1 MDPHRKRE
9 DFFFLIIVFL
19 VKSDE
24 HEAALQKEQQ
34 AHLKALE
41 ELKQTSNA
49 EALSRFV
56 NTSSLFDFFH
66 KCTSLT
72 TSTVA
77 LRQ

>member
-1 MDPHRKRE
+1 MGE
-9 DFFFLIIVFL
+9 DFFFYFIIIVFH

-49 EALSRFV
+49 EARFV
-56 NTSSLFDFFH
+56 NTLRLFDFFH
-66 KCTSLT
+66 KSTSLT
-72 TSTVA
+72 TSAVG
-77 LRQ
+77 LRH